1 MTSTEGQVW
10 SELFGATCELGK
22 TEQSK
27 PTKNNLTIKIDTGPH
42 LQFLPCI
49 QFVAAEMKLI
59 KVVLLI

>member
-1 MTSTEGQVW
+1 MTSPEGQVW
-10 SELFGATCELGK
+10 SELFGATCELGQ

-27 PTKNNLTIKIDTGPH
+27 PTKNTIKIDTGPH
-42 LQFLPCI
+42 LQFLPCV